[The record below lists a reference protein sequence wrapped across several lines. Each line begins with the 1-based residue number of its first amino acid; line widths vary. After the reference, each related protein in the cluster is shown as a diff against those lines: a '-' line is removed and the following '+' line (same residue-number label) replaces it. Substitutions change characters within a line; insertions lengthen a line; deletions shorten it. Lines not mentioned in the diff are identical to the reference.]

1 MLLCLGL
8 IAIPSD
14 LCLGKAGQCLVM
26 ICGLWRMYVWVPK
39 SDSGAGTRI
48 VASELHEGRWRC
60 ISCARC
66 GGLDG
71 ELGVR
76 AVVEGGL
83 VEVVAQQKQR
93 HLPAPYAM
101 MTVKASNKNRRIIA
115 WLQKLY
121 HCLE

>member
-1 MLLCLGL
+1 
-8 IAIPSD
+8 
-14 LCLGKAGQCLVM
+14 
-26 ICGLWRMYVWVPK
+26 MYVWVPK

-48 VASELHEGRWRC
+48 VASELHEGGRRC
-60 ISCARC
+60 ISCACC

-101 MTVKASNKNRRIIA
+101 MTVKASNKNRGVIA
-115 WLQKLY
+115 
-121 HCLE
+121 

>member
-1 MLLCLGL
+1 
-8 IAIPSD
+8 
-14 LCLGKAGQCLVM
+14 M
-26 ICGLWRMYVWVPK
+26 ICGLWRMYAWVPK

-48 VASELHEGRWRC
+48 VASELHEGRRRC
-60 ISCARC
+60 ISCACC

-101 MTVKASNKNRRIIA
+101 MTVKASNKNRGVIA